1 VKGSG
6 EGPDGPEDVD
16 AAFAEIVAGLEREGV
31 GVGVPIESPRRDSRD
46 TGRENGPE
54 GLREDTDEP
63 DRKRTSQEPQAEEPS
78 ADPRATVWRGHGD
91 WDWSWHSDD
100 EHYQP
105 PEPPP
110 LPRPRPLTV
119 IALALLVIGVVLL
132 VAPTL
137 LAVSARVATP
147 IALIS
152 LTVGI
157 GLVVLRI
164 RRVPPPETDRDD
176 GAQV

>member
-1 VKGSG
+1 MKSSG
-6 EGPDGPEDVD
+6 DGPDGPEDVD

-31 GVGVPIESPRRDSRD
+31 GVPIETPRRD
-46 TGRENGPE
+46 TGRENGPD
-54 GLREDTDEP
+54 GLREDADEP
-63 DRKRTSQEPQAEEPS
+63 DRQRTTQEPPAEEPS
-78 ADPRATVWRGHGD
+78 ADPRPTVWRGHGD

-119 IALALLVIGVVLL
+119 IALALLAIGVVLL
-132 VAPTL
+132 AAPTL

-164 RRVPPPETDRDD
+164 RRVPPQDTDRDD
-176 GAQV
+176 GAQI